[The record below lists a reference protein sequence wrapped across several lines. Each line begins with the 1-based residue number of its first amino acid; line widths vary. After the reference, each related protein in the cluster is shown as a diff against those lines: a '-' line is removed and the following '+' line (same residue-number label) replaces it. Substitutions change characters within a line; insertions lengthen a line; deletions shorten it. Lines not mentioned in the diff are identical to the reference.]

1 MAQEAVVMNDNITNL
16 QQIQPINT
24 LVDLTDLYNK
34 YKDCPYMI
42 NRLQTFM
49 TNLPNLLDSEHKK
62 YEERVSRMN
71 ELTME
76 QDNFFKVYLSKH
88 QYFYMPYNNIY
99 YVYDGKT
106 YSIIKD
112 DDIHHH
118 LLSTITDEGKLMA
131 WKHKTKQTI
140 IKQIKER
147 SLFKSVPETY
157 TIQNVLGFLQT
168 IFESRTEAKYFL
180 TVIGDCILKK
190 NTNQSMYFINSNI
203 KKLVLLIDSIAYV
216 TTGNSIMN
224 NFISKYHDSH
234 DIANYRLIKT
244 NENALSHDL
253 IKDVLNK
260 IGIDLL
266 CIAAHYSERYTNSD
280 NYLLTKADEHVKQYT
295 LFFSQN
301 TTDKIVDSFIKQCI
315 SIKQGSGSGSE
326 INIYNNNNNNNY
338 NTLSWKNMHYIWK
351 QYLSSIN
358 VPNMIYTNNLKEI
371 LKIKLSFI
379 ETSLEEDIV
388 NKEKEK
394 EPTFINV
401 TSKYLPSVS
410 SFLAFWNAHIT
421 ILTISDNISDSISD
435 NISDNISINDDEYEI
450 DEIASLYKIS
460 DYKQVSISDKDIIK
474 MIHHYFSPQVEIIDN
489 KYVTNISCNLW
500 SKHDD
505 IMKFLEIYK
514 GSSNVNNIKK
524 KNDLISFDELYK
536 GYKLFCQSTQ
546 LVDKDKRMMPIVS
559 KQYFEKSV
567 CHVLNEHIKYEKF
580 VSSSWITN

>member
-1 MAQEAVVMNDNITNL
+1 MDQIVAENVVENTVEDIISNNNSNIFN
-16 QQIQPINT
+16 PII
-24 LVDLTDLYNK
+24 DLTELYNK
-34 YKDCPYMI
+34 YKDSPYMI
-42 NRLQTFM
+42 NRLQTFI
-49 TNLPNLLDSEHKK
+49 TNLPTLLDSENKK

-99 YVYDGKT
+99 YEYDGKT
-106 YSIIKD
+106 YRIIKD

-190 NTNQSMYFINSNI
+190 NTGQQMYFINSNI
-203 KKLVLLIDSIAYV
+203 KKLILLIDSIAYV

-234 DIANYRLIKT
+234 DITNYRLIKT
-244 NENALSHDL
+244 NENAISHDL

-266 CIAAHYSERYTNSD
+266 CISAHYSERYTNSD
-280 NYLLTKADEHVKQYT
+280 NYLLTKADENVKQYT
-295 LFFSQN
+295 LFFCLN
-301 TTDKIVDSFIKQCI
+301 NIDTIVDKFIKQCI
-315 SIKQGSGSGSE
+315 NVKQSTES
-326 INIYNNNNNNNY
+326 NIY

-358 VPNMIYTNNLKEI
+358 VPNMIYTNNLKDI
-371 LKIKLSFI
+371 LKNKLVFI
-379 ETSLEEDIV
+379 ETGDDSI
-388 NKEKEK
+388 NKEL
-394 EPTFINV
+394 TFTNV
-401 TSKYLPSVS
+401 TSKYLPTVS
-410 SFLAFWNAHIT
+410 NFMAFWEKHIT
-421 ILTISDNISDSISD
+421 ILTNVNMSEALVTNVI
-435 NISDNISINDDEYEI
+435 DDEYEI
-450 DEIASLYKIS
+450 DEIATLYKIS
-460 DYKQVSISDKDIIK
+460 DFKNVSISDKDIIK
-474 MIHHYFSPQVEIIDN
+474 MIHHYFSPQVEVIDN
-489 KYVTNISCNLW
+489 KYITNISCNLW

-505 IMKFLEIYK
+505 ILKFLDIYK
-514 GSSNVNNIKK
+514 GNVSNIKK

-536 GYKLFCQSTQ
+536 SYKSFCQAKQ
-546 LVDKDKRMMPIVS
+546 LVDKDKRLLPIVS
-559 KQYFEKSV
+559 KQFFEKFV
-567 CHVLNEHIKYEKF
+567 CQELSEYIKYEKF
-580 VSSSWITN
+580 VSSSWNTN